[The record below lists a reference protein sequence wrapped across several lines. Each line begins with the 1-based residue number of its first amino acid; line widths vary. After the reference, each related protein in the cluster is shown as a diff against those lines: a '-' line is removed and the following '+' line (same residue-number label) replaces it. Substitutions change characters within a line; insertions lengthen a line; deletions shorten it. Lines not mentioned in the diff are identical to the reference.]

1 MFEVVNNNFFTDI
14 TCTKSVDDIKS
25 NDFRWYDKDGYE
37 LCIAERKFYQAMQF
51 PLTECLYHIC
61 WQDTWLKAN
70 DNRFI
75 LDHCMLM
82 HRCDFAEDAERQ
94 IQSFRNSNPRA
105 QLLLKSRKKWGFD
118 FALDYVDDQGEVWE
132 IAHIEWDSYDLQEV
146 IDMKSQIQE
155 SILSKDWH
163 DISRSILE
171 KKHEWLNLE
180 GFKQN
185 DFKAKFIFGWNFAE
199 RTQKSV

>member
-1 MFEVVNNNFFTDI
+1 MFEVVNDNFIKNI
-14 TCTKSVDDIKS
+14 TCTKSVDDLES

-37 LCIAERKFYQAMQF
+37 LCIAERKFYKAMHF

-61 WQDTWLKAN
+61 WQDEWLKIN
-70 DNRFI
+70 NPRFI
-75 LDHCMLM
+75 LDHCMLL
-82 HRCDFAEDAERQ
+82 HRCDFAEDAEQQ
-94 IQSFRNSNPRA
+94 IKSFKNLNPRA

-118 FALDYVDDQGEVWE
+118 FALDYIDDHGDVWE

-146 IDMKSQIQE
+146 VDMKSKIQE
-155 SILSKDWH
+155 SVLSKDWE
-163 DISRSILE
+163 DISRTVID
-171 KKHEWLNLE
+171 KKDEWINLE

-185 DFKAKFIFGWNFAE
+185 DYKAKLIFGWNFAE